1 MAKLHLEGGVTF
13 EGTPEEIKAYTDLYV
28 EKAEEKE
35 PEAPKQAFKV
45 GEYIVGNDASRYGIT
60 NDKMTLGKV
69 VKEYT
74 DRYNDI
80 RVEVLRHATEPCKI
94 GNGYDVQ
101 SKYFR
106 KATAEEIADY
116 EESLKPTFKTG
127 DIVVITWNTNDHEF
141 EIGEVARIKE
151 SDREDDAYKV
161 EYMDGH
167 DWWWVYESEMRHAT
181 QAEREQYEANAK
193 QAEKDAIFTKIGRKP
208 GEFKKGDIVRVSTRA
223 DAHKVAGSLV
233 TIAEFRE
240 GGNCGGLAWL
250 FEDYGCSITGQYLE
264 LIAPVES
271 RVDSHCV

>member
-28 EKAEEKE
+28 VDAEKAQEKPE
-35 PEAPKQAFKV
+35 PA
-45 GEYIVGNDASRYGIT
+45 
-60 NDKMTLGKV
+60 
-69 VKEYT
+69 
-74 DRYNDI
+74 
-80 RVEVLRHATEPCKI
+80 
-94 GNGYDVQ
+94 
-101 SKYFR
+101 
-106 KATAEEIADY
+106 
-116 EESLKPTFKTG
+116 PTFKEG
-127 DIVVITWNTNDHEF
+127 DIVVITGNTNAHGF
-141 EIGEVARIKE
+141 EIGTVGKITCLDV
-151 SDREDDAYKV
+151 SDDQHRV
-161 EYMDGH
+161 SSLDGH
-167 DWWWVYESEMRHAT
+167 DWWWLEESEMRHAT

-250 FEDYGCSITGQYLE
+250 FEDYGRSITGQYLE

-271 RVDSHCV
+271 RVDRPNRGDAS